1 MSKVFPILL
10 ILSVSTLVAC
20 RSRKALSLTSLER
33 HADSVGVLRSIAARE
48 LTRETETTF
57 VTMRPDTTGTLV
69 EVSRDVFRT
78 VTRETENA
86 IKSDTGTF
94 QAETMKNTTKE
105 EKTQE
110 TQPSEAQPSEAQPSE
125 AKGRSRAFFAGMV
138 ATAVLLASGLAAI
151 TYAKWKSRL

>member
-10 ILSVSTLVAC
+10 ILSVSALVAC
-20 RSRKALSLTSLER
+20 RSRKAVSLTSLER

-48 LTRETETTF
+48 LIRETETTV

-86 IKSDTGTF
+86 IKSDTGAF
-94 QAETMKNTTKE
+94 HAETMKNTTKE
-105 EKTQE
+105 EKIQE
-110 TQPSEAQPSEAQPSE
+110 TQPSE

>member
-10 ILSVSTLVAC
+10 ILSAFALVAC
-20 RSRKALSLTSLER
+20 RSRKAVALTSLER

-48 LTRETETTF
+48 LTRETETTV
-57 VTMRPDTTGTLV
+57 VTMRPDSTGTLV

-86 IKSDTGTF
+86 IKSDTGAF
-94 QAETMKNTTKE
+94 HAETMQDTIKE

-110 TQPSEAQPSEAQPSE
+110 TKTNE
-125 AKGRSRAFFAGMV
+125 AKGRSRAFVAGMV
-138 ATAVLLASGLAAI
+138 ATAVVLASGLAAI

>member
-1 MSKVFPILL
+1 MSKVFSILL
-10 ILSVSTLVAC
+10 ILSAFALVAC
-20 RSRKALSLTSLER
+20 RSRKAVALTSLER

-48 LTRETETTF
+48 LTRETETTV
-57 VTMRPDTTGTLV
+57 VTMRPDSTGTLV

-86 IKSDTGTF
+86 IKADTGAF
-94 QAETMKNTTKE
+94 HAETMQDTIKE

-110 TQPSEAQPSEAQPSE
+110 TQTSE
-125 AKGRSRAFFAGMV
+125 AKGHSRAFVAGMV

>member
-10 ILSVSTLVAC
+10 ILSAFALVAC
-20 RSRKALSLTSLER
+20 RSRKAVALTSLER

-48 LTRETETTF
+48 LTRETETTV
-57 VTMRPDTTGTLV
+57 VTMRPDSTGTLV

-86 IKSDTGTF
+86 IKSDTGSF
-94 QAETMKNTTKE
+94 HAETMQDTIKE

-110 TQPSEAQPSEAQPSE
+110 TQTSE
-125 AKGRSRAFFAGMV
+125 AKGRSRAFVAGMV
-138 ATAVLLASGLAAI
+138 ATALLLASGLAAI